1 MPPQQVR
8 VFARF
13 DAHTKNYVR
22 FRVGTRT
29 FYLSNEEFDQL
40 GRPAG
45 TWWTVEAAA
54 EEELAA
60 TG

>member
-1 MPPQQVR
+1 